1 MVKSMDFRTKLIVL
15 LGTVFLSATV
25 SKNTVFC
32 MLISFLL
39 LYIAFQ
45 KEWKT
50 AVRCSLLLS
59 LVFVLRLY
67 SCGGFNTC
75 RFSATL
81 CVVTKGIKADC
92 NHLMR
97 TTYLDACVGVVDS
110 KGNGLGILIP
120 EMFLFIITR
129 MTAVFMSALPIVKT
143 QPGELRAIFKK
154 LNVHRNFHLPLI
166 FMLRFFP
173 TVKYEFR
180 EIIESLRLRGIC
192 SWKKPLTAV
201 EYLFVPMIF
210 SASKT
215 AEELAAAA
223 EVRGISAEG
232 DHSSRRLIQF
242 KKSDWLISIIT
253 ALFCAILY
261 YWEQLPV

>member
-1 MVKSMDFRTKLIVL
+1 MDFRTKLIVL
-15 LGTVFLSATV
+15 SGTVFLSATV

-39 LYIAFQ
+39 LYTAFQ

-67 SCGGFNTC
+67 
-75 RFSATL
+75 
-81 CVVTKGIKADC
+81 
-92 NHLMR
+92 
-97 TTYLDACVGVVDS
+97 S

-242 KKSDWLISIIT
+242 KKSDWLISIVT

-261 YWEQLPV
+261 YWEQWPV

>member
-1 MVKSMDFRTKLIVL
+1 MDFRTKLIVL
-15 LGTVFLSATV
+15 SGTVFLSATV

-67 SCGGFNTC
+67 S
-75 RFSATL
+75 
-81 CVVTKGIKADC
+81 
-92 NHLMR
+92 
-97 TTYLDACVGVVDS
+97 
-110 KGNGLGILIP
+110 KGNGLGILI
-120 EMFLFIITR
+120 LTR

>member
-15 LGTVFLSATV
+15 SGTVFLSATV

-67 SCGGFNTC
+67 S
-75 RFSATL
+75 
-81 CVVTKGIKADC
+81 
-92 NHLMR
+92 
-97 TTYLDACVGVVDS
+97 

-154 LNVHRNFHLPLI
+154 LNVHQNFHLPLI

>member
-15 LGTVFLSATV
+15 SGTVFLSATI

-67 SCGGFNTC
+67 
-75 RFSATL
+75 
-81 CVVTKGIKADC
+81 
-92 NHLMR
+92 
-97 TTYLDACVGVVDS
+97 S

>member
-15 LGTVFLSATV
+15 SGTVFLSATI

-45 KEWKT
+45 KEWQT

-67 SCGGFNTC
+67 
-75 RFSATL
+75 
-81 CVVTKGIKADC
+81 
-92 NHLMR
+92 
-97 TTYLDACVGVVDS
+97 S

-180 EIIESLRLRGIC
+180 EIIESLRLRSIC

-261 YWEQLPV
+261 YWDQLPI

>member
-15 LGTVFLSATV
+15 SGTVFLSATV

-67 SCGGFNTC
+67 
-75 RFSATL
+75 
-81 CVVTKGIKADC
+81 
-92 NHLMR
+92 
-97 TTYLDACVGVVDS
+97 S

-242 KKSDWLISIIT
+242 RKSDWLISIVT

-261 YWEQLPV
+261 YWEQWPV

>member
-1 MVKSMDFRTKLIVL
+1 MMNNMDFRTKLIVL
-15 LGTVFLSATV
+15 SGTVFLSATV

-32 MLISFLL
+32 TLISFLL

-59 LVFVLRLY
+59 LVLVLRLY
-67 SCGGFNTC
+67 
-75 RFSATL
+75 
-81 CVVTKGIKADC
+81 
-92 NHLMR
+92 
-97 TTYLDACVGVVDS
+97 S

-242 KKSDWLISIIT
+242 KKSDWLISIVT

-261 YWEQLPV
+261 YWEQWPV

>member
-1 MVKSMDFRTKLIVL
+1 MDFRTKLIVL
-15 LGTVFLSATV
+15 SGTVFLSATI

-32 MLISFLL
+32 ILISFLL

-67 SCGGFNTC
+67 
-75 RFSATL
+75 
-81 CVVTKGIKADC
+81 
-92 NHLMR
+92 
-97 TTYLDACVGVVDS
+97 S

-192 SWKKPLTAV
+192 SWKKPLTTV

-242 KKSDWLISIIT
+242 KKSDWLISVVT

-261 YWEQLPV
+261 YWEQPPV

>member
-1 MVKSMDFRTKLIVL
+1 
-15 LGTVFLSATV
+15 
-25 SKNTVFC
+25 

-67 SCGGFNTC
+67 S
-75 RFSATL
+75 
-81 CVVTKGIKADC
+81 
-92 NHLMR
+92 
-97 TTYLDACVGVVDS
+97 

-143 QPGELRAIFKK
+143 HPGELRAIFKK

-180 EIIESLRLRGIC
+180 EIIESLRLRGIY

>member
-15 LGTVFLSATV
+15 SGMVFLSATI

-67 SCGGFNTC
+67 S
-75 RFSATL
+75 
-81 CVVTKGIKADC
+81 
-92 NHLMR
+92 
-97 TTYLDACVGVVDS
+97 

-129 MTAVFMSALPIVKT
+129 MTAVFMSALPFVKT

-242 KKSDWLISIIT
+242 KKSDWLISIVT
-253 ALFCAILY
+253 ALFCVILY

>member
-1 MVKSMDFRTKLIVL
+1 MMNSMDFRTKLIVL
-15 LGTVFLSATV
+15 SGTVFLSATV

-50 AVRCSLLLS
+50 AIRCSLLLS

-67 SCGGFNTC
+67 
-75 RFSATL
+75 
-81 CVVTKGIKADC
+81 
-92 NHLMR
+92 
-97 TTYLDACVGVVDS
+97 S

-192 SWKKPLTAV
+192 SWKKPLTTV

>member
-1 MVKSMDFRTKLIVL
+1 MMNSMDFRTKLIVL
-15 LGTVFLSATV
+15 SGTVFLSATI

-67 SCGGFNTC
+67 
-75 RFSATL
+75 
-81 CVVTKGIKADC
+81 
-92 NHLMR
+92 
-97 TTYLDACVGVVDS
+97 S

>member
-1 MVKSMDFRTKLIVL
+1 MMNNMDFRTKLIVL
-15 LGTVFLSATV
+15 SGTVFLSATV

-32 MLISFLL
+32 TLISFLL

-59 LVFVLRLY
+59 LVLVLRLY
-67 SCGGFNTC
+67 
-75 RFSATL
+75 
-81 CVVTKGIKADC
+81 
-92 NHLMR
+92 
-97 TTYLDACVGVVDS
+97 S

-232 DHSSRRLIQF
+232 DHSSWRLIQF

>member
-15 LGTVFLSATV
+15 SGTVFLSATV

-67 SCGGFNTC
+67 
-75 RFSATL
+75 
-81 CVVTKGIKADC
+81 
-92 NHLMR
+92 
-97 TTYLDACVGVVDS
+97 S

-242 KKSDWLISIIT
+242 KKSDWLISVVT

>member
-1 MVKSMDFRTKLIVL
+1 MDFRTKLIVL
-15 LGTVFLSATV
+15 SGTVFLSATV

-67 SCGGFNTC
+67 SK
-75 RFSATL
+75 S
-81 CVVTKGIKADC
+81 
-92 NHLMR
+92 
-97 TTYLDACVGVVDS
+97 
-110 KGNGLGILIP
+110 NGLGILIP

-232 DHSSRRLIQF
+232 YQSSRRLIQF

>member
-1 MVKSMDFRTKLIVL
+1 MIVL
-15 LGTVFLSATV
+15 SGTVFLSATV

-32 MLISFLL
+32 TLISFLL

-59 LVFVLRLY
+59 LVLVLRLY
-67 SCGGFNTC
+67 
-75 RFSATL
+75 
-81 CVVTKGIKADC
+81 
-92 NHLMR
+92 
-97 TTYLDACVGVVDS
+97 S

-232 DHSSRRLIQF
+232 DHSSWRLIQF

>member
-1 MVKSMDFRTKLIVL
+1 MDFRTKLIVL
-15 LGTVFLSATV
+15 SGTVFLSATV

-39 LYIAFQ
+39 LYTAFQ

-67 SCGGFNTC
+67 
-75 RFSATL
+75 
-81 CVVTKGIKADC
+81 
-92 NHLMR
+92 
-97 TTYLDACVGVVDS
+97 S

-173 TVKYEFR
+173 TVKYAFR

>member
-15 LGTVFLSATV
+15 SGTVFLSATI

-67 SCGGFNTC
+67 
-75 RFSATL
+75 
-81 CVVTKGIKADC
+81 
-92 NHLMR
+92 
-97 TTYLDACVGVVDS
+97 S

-154 LNVHRNFHLPLI
+154 LNIHRNFHLPLI

-173 TVKYEFR
+173 TVKYAFR

>member
-1 MVKSMDFRTKLIVL
+1 MMKSMDFRTKLIVL
-15 LGTVFLSATV
+15 SGTVFLSATI

-32 MLISFLL
+32 ILISFLL

-67 SCGGFNTC
+67 
-75 RFSATL
+75 
-81 CVVTKGIKADC
+81 
-92 NHLMR
+92 
-97 TTYLDACVGVVDS
+97 S

-192 SWKKPLTAV
+192 SWKKPLTTV

-242 KKSDWLISIIT
+242 KKSDWLISVVT

-261 YWEQLPV
+261 YWEQPPV

>member
-1 MVKSMDFRTKLIVL
+1 MMKSMDFRTKLIVL
-15 LGTVFLSATV
+15 SGTVFLSATV

-67 SCGGFNTC
+67 
-75 RFSATL
+75 
-81 CVVTKGIKADC
+81 
-92 NHLMR
+92 
-97 TTYLDACVGVVDS
+97 S

>member
-1 MVKSMDFRTKLIVL
+1 MDFRTKLIVL
-15 LGTVFLSATV
+15 SGTVFLSATV

-67 SCGGFNTC
+67 SK
-75 RFSATL
+75 S
-81 CVVTKGIKADC
+81 
-92 NHLMR
+92 
-97 TTYLDACVGVVDS
+97 
-110 KGNGLGILIP
+110 NGLGILIP

-232 DHSSRRLIQF
+232 DQSSRRLIQF

>member
-1 MVKSMDFRTKLIVL
+1 MMNSMDFRTKLIVL
-15 LGTVFLSATV
+15 SGTVFLSATV

-67 SCGGFNTC
+67 S
-75 RFSATL
+75 
-81 CVVTKGIKADC
+81 
-92 NHLMR
+92 
-97 TTYLDACVGVVDS
+97 

-143 QPGELRAIFKK
+143 QPGELRAILKK

>member
-1 MVKSMDFRTKLIVL
+1 MNSMDFRTKLIVL
-15 LGTVFLSATV
+15 SGTVFLSATV

-67 SCGGFNTC
+67 S
-75 RFSATL
+75 
-81 CVVTKGIKADC
+81 
-92 NHLMR
+92 
-97 TTYLDACVGVVDS
+97 

-143 QPGELRAIFKK
+143 QPGELRTIFKK

-232 DHSSRRLIQF
+232 DQSSRRLIQF

>member
-15 LGTVFLSATV
+15 SGTVFLSATI

-67 SCGGFNTC
+67 
-75 RFSATL
+75 
-81 CVVTKGIKADC
+81 
-92 NHLMR
+92 
-97 TTYLDACVGVVDS
+97 S

-232 DHSSRRLIQF
+232 DQSSRRLIQF

>member
-1 MVKSMDFRTKLIVL
+1 MVNSMDFRTKLIVL
-15 LGTVFLSATV
+15 SGTVFLSATV

-32 MLISFLL
+32 MLISLLL
-39 LYIAFQ
+39 LYITFQ

-67 SCGGFNTC
+67 
-75 RFSATL
+75 
-81 CVVTKGIKADC
+81 
-92 NHLMR
+92 
-97 TTYLDACVGVVDS
+97 S

-232 DHSSRRLIQF
+232 DHSSWRLIQF

>member
-15 LGTVFLSATV
+15 SGTVFLSATV

-67 SCGGFNTC
+67 
-75 RFSATL
+75 
-81 CVVTKGIKADC
+81 
-92 NHLMR
+92 
-97 TTYLDACVGVVDS
+97 S

-192 SWKKPLTAV
+192 SWKKPLTTV

>member
-1 MVKSMDFRTKLIVL
+1 MDFRTKLIVL
-15 LGTVFLSATV
+15 SGTVFLSATI

-67 SCGGFNTC
+67 
-75 RFSATL
+75 
-81 CVVTKGIKADC
+81 
-92 NHLMR
+92 
-97 TTYLDACVGVVDS
+97 S

-210 SASKT
+210 SVSKT

>member
-1 MVKSMDFRTKLIVL
+1 MIVL
-15 LGTVFLSATV
+15 SGTVFLSATV

-67 SCGGFNTC
+67 
-75 RFSATL
+75 
-81 CVVTKGIKADC
+81 
-92 NHLMR
+92 
-97 TTYLDACVGVVDS
+97 S

>member
-15 LGTVFLSATV
+15 SGTVFLSATV

-67 SCGGFNTC
+67 
-75 RFSATL
+75 
-81 CVVTKGIKADC
+81 
-92 NHLMR
+92 
-97 TTYLDACVGVVDS
+97 S

-192 SWKKPLTAV
+192 SWKKPVTAV

-232 DHSSRRLIQF
+232 DHSSWRLIQF

>member
-1 MVKSMDFRTKLIVL
+1 MIVL
-15 LGTVFLSATV
+15 SGTVFLSATV

-32 MLISFLL
+32 TLISFLL

-59 LVFVLRLY
+59 LVLVLRLY
-67 SCGGFNTC
+67 
-75 RFSATL
+75 
-81 CVVTKGIKADC
+81 
-92 NHLMR
+92 
-97 TTYLDACVGVVDS
+97 S

-242 KKSDWLISIIT
+242 KKSDWLISIVT

>member
-1 MVKSMDFRTKLIVL
+1 MMNSMDFRTKLIVL
-15 LGTVFLSATV
+15 SGTVFLSATV

-67 SCGGFNTC
+67 S
-75 RFSATL
+75 
-81 CVVTKGIKADC
+81 
-92 NHLMR
+92 
-97 TTYLDACVGVVDS
+97 

-154 LNVHRNFHLPLI
+154 LNIHRNFHLPLI

-192 SWKKPLTAV
+192 SWKKPVTAV

-232 DHSSRRLIQF
+232 DHSSWRLIQF

-261 YWEQLPV
+261 YWEQWPV

>member
-1 MVKSMDFRTKLIVL
+1 MMNSMDFRTKLIVL
-15 LGTVFLSATV
+15 SGTVFLSATI

-32 MLISFLL
+32 ILISFLL

-67 SCGGFNTC
+67 
-75 RFSATL
+75 
-81 CVVTKGIKADC
+81 
-92 NHLMR
+92 
-97 TTYLDACVGVVDS
+97 S

-192 SWKKPLTAV
+192 SWKKPLTTV

-223 EVRGISAEG
+223 EVRGISAEE

-242 KKSDWLISIIT
+242 KKSDWLISVVT

>member
-1 MVKSMDFRTKLIVL
+1 MDFRTKLIVL
-15 LGTVFLSATV
+15 SGTVFLSATV

-67 SCGGFNTC
+67 
-75 RFSATL
+75 
-81 CVVTKGIKADC
+81 
-92 NHLMR
+92 
-97 TTYLDACVGVVDS
+97 S

-242 KKSDWLISIIT
+242 RKSDWLISIVT

-261 YWEQLPV
+261 YWEQWPV

>member
-1 MVKSMDFRTKLIVL
+1 MMNNMDFRTKLIVL
-15 LGTVFLSATV
+15 SGTVFLSATV

-32 MLISFLL
+32 TLISFLL

-67 SCGGFNTC
+67 
-75 RFSATL
+75 
-81 CVVTKGIKADC
+81 
-92 NHLMR
+92 
-97 TTYLDACVGVVDS
+97 S

-242 KKSDWLISIIT
+242 KKSDWLISIVT

-261 YWEQLPV
+261 YWEQWPV

>member
-1 MVKSMDFRTKLIVL
+1 MDFRTKLIVL
-15 LGTVFLSATV
+15 SGTVFLSATV

-67 SCGGFNTC
+67 
-75 RFSATL
+75 
-81 CVVTKGIKADC
+81 
-92 NHLMR
+92 
-97 TTYLDACVGVVDS
+97 S

-173 TVKYEFR
+173 TVKYAFR

-192 SWKKPLTAV
+192 SWKKTLTAV

>member
-1 MVKSMDFRTKLIVL
+1 MDFRTKLIVL
-15 LGTVFLSATV
+15 SGTVFLSATV

-32 MLISFLL
+32 ILISFLL

-67 SCGGFNTC
+67 
-75 RFSATL
+75 
-81 CVVTKGIKADC
+81 
-92 NHLMR
+92 
-97 TTYLDACVGVVDS
+97 S

-154 LNVHRNFHLPLI
+154 LIVHRNFHLPLI

>member
-1 MVKSMDFRTKLIVL
+1 MMNSMDFRTKLIVL

-50 AVRCSLLLS
+50 VVRCSLLLS

-67 SCGGFNTC
+67 
-75 RFSATL
+75 
-81 CVVTKGIKADC
+81 
-92 NHLMR
+92 
-97 TTYLDACVGVVDS
+97 S

-242 KKSDWLISIIT
+242 KKSDWLISIVT

-261 YWEQLPV
+261 YWEQWPV

>member
-15 LGTVFLSATV
+15 SGTVFLSATV

-67 SCGGFNTC
+67 
-75 RFSATL
+75 
-81 CVVTKGIKADC
+81 
-92 NHLMR
+92 
-97 TTYLDACVGVVDS
+97 S

-261 YWEQLPV
+261 YWEQWPV

>member
-1 MVKSMDFRTKLIVL
+1 MMNSMDFRTKLIVL
-15 LGTVFLSATV
+15 SGTVFLSATV

-50 AVRCSLLLS
+50 VVRCSLLLS

-67 SCGGFNTC
+67 
-75 RFSATL
+75 
-81 CVVTKGIKADC
+81 
-92 NHLMR
+92 
-97 TTYLDACVGVVDS
+97 S

-242 KKSDWLISIIT
+242 KKSDWLISVVT

>member
-15 LGTVFLSATV
+15 SGTVFLSATV

-67 SCGGFNTC
+67 
-75 RFSATL
+75 
-81 CVVTKGIKADC
+81 
-92 NHLMR
+92 
-97 TTYLDACVGVVDS
+97 S